1 MGILEIAL
9 ILFIVIVVLVSGIGF
24 YIHNKKEEK

>member
-1 MGILEIAL
+1 MGILEIGL
-9 ILFIVIVVLVSGIGF
+9 ILFIVVVVLASGIGF

>member
-24 YIHNKKEEK
+24 YIQNKKEEK